1 LILNEHAGSQKE
13 NDPMSPKTEGNHFRL
28 ALLSLSAAA
37 FVAAGC
43 GSGSINTGTTTGSS
57 TPTGAAFVVG
67 TDAPLAGVVSFATSV
82 TVTATPT
89 GGGTPVTLT
98 SGQNVD
104 FARYNGLQT
113 LLDEND
119 VKAGSYESISIMLG
133 AGTIGYLNVP
143 ASGAPTVA
151 TMAASY
157 TSGSNPVSIT
167 LPNPY
172 VVPTTGAPAGIRID
186 FDLAKSIAVNS
197 SGAITGSVT
206 PTFSVSTVKNSDNT
220 AHIDELVG
228 GVATLPTCTGEPC
241 TFTIQGPHGEQFTV
255 DTTSSTE
262 WDGSATPTA
271 LNANSV
277 VAVAGQLDV
286 ADQTMDADEVAILT
300 DSKFY
305 ATGLITY
312 VAPPTGEAT
321 NMDFYVR
328 SVLPSGLA
336 DVPLGNI
343 AQVDISGKESYGIYW
358 MHNAFTNLLF
368 NSYALAPGQ
377 EIAVG
382 GTDAEAA
389 PTSGM
394 AITVNRIHLENW
406 GYNGTIDA
414 GSQSSSQGS
423 FTMTINGFAGQV
435 VPSKVTVFLGPACDF
450 RYGLGK
456 FADLTDGSSIRVVG
470 LLLKN
475 TTNGDLVL
483 LARHVDGANFEDFAT
498 FAF

>member
-1 LILNEHAGSQKE
+1 
-13 NDPMSPKTEGNHFRL
+13 MFPKTEGIYFRL
-28 ALLSLSAAA
+28 ALLSLTAAA
-37 FVAAGC
+37 LVAAGC
-43 GSGSINTGTTTGSS
+43 GSGSM
-57 TPTGAAFVVG
+57 TPTTQSASAPTGPSFVIG
-67 TDAPLAGVVSFATSV
+67 TDAPLAGVVSFTTSV

-98 SGQNVD
+98 SGRNVD

-119 VKAGSYESISIMLG
+119 VTAGSYDSISITLG
-133 AGTIGYLNVP
+133 SGTIGYLNIP
-143 ASGAPTVA
+143 SSGAPTIG
-151 TMAASY
+151 TMTASY
-157 TSGSNPVSIT
+157 PSGSNPVSIT

-186 FDLAKSIAVNS
+186 FDLAKSIAVDS
-197 SGAITGSVT
+197 SGAITGTVT
-206 PTFSVSTVKNSDNT
+206 PTFNVSTVKNSDNA
-220 AHIDELVG
+220 AHIDEFVG
-228 GVATLPTCTGEPC
+228 GVITPPTCTGEPC
-241 TFTIQGPHGEQFTV
+241 TFTIQGPHGEQFTI

-262 WDGSATPTA
+262 WDGSATPTE

-305 ATGLITY
+305 AAGLVTY

-321 NMDFYVR
+321 SMDFYVR

-336 DVPLGNI
+336 DVPLGGI
-343 AQVDISGKESYGIYW
+343 AQVDVSGKESYGIYW
-358 MHNAFTNLLF
+358 MHNAFTDLLF
-368 NSYALAPGQ
+368 NSYALTPGQ

-382 GTDAEAA
+382 GTDAEATPA
-389 PTSGM
+389 TGT
-394 AITVNRIHLENW
+394 AITVNRIHLQNW

-414 GSQSSSQGS
+414 GSQNSGQGS
-423 FTMTINGFAGQV
+423 FTMTVNGFAGQV
-435 VPSKVTVFLGPACDF
+435 VPSKVTVFLGPQCDF
-450 RYGLGK
+450 RYGLGA
-456 FADLTDGSSIRVVG
+456 FSDLTDGSSIRVVG

-483 LARHVDGANFEDFAT
+483 LARHVDGSNFEDFAT

>member
-1 LILNEHAGSQKE
+1 
-13 NDPMSPKTEGNHFRL
+13 MSPKTKGNSFRL
-28 ALLSLSAAA
+28 ALLSLTAAA

-43 GSGSINTGTTTGSS
+43 GSGSMINSGTTTGSA
-57 TPTGAAFVVG
+57 TPTGPAFVVG
-67 TDAPLAGVVSFATSV
+67 TDAPLAGVVSFTTSV

-98 SGQNVD
+98 TGQNVD

-119 VKAGSYESISIMLG
+119 VKAGSYESISITLG
-133 AGTIGYLNVP
+133 SGTIGYLNIP

-157 TSGSNPVSIT
+157 AAGSNPVSIT

-206 PTFSVSTVKNSDNT
+206 PTFNVSTVKNSDNA
-220 AHIDELVG
+220 AHVDELVG
-228 GVATLPTCTGEPC
+228 GLITPPTCTGEPC
-241 TFTIQGPHGEQFTV
+241 TFTIQGPHGEQFTI

-262 WDGSATPTA
+262 WDGSATPTE

-277 VAVAGQLDV
+277 VAVGGQLDV

-305 ATGLITY
+305 AAGLVTY
-312 VAPPTGEAT
+312 VAPSTGQAKS
-321 NMDFYVR
+321 MDFYVR
-328 SVLPSGLA
+328 RVLPSGLA
-336 DVPLGNI
+336 NVTLGNI
-343 AQVDISGKESYGIYW
+343 ADVNISGNENYGIYW

-377 EIAVG
+377 EVAVG
-382 GTDAEAA
+382 GTDAEATPA
-389 PTSGM
+389 TGT

-423 FTMTINGFAGQV
+423 FTMTITGFAGQV
-435 VPSKVTVFLGPACDF
+435 VPSKVTVFLGPQCDF
-450 RYGLGK
+450 RYGLGA
-456 FADLTDGSSIRVVG
+456 FSDLTDGSSIRVVG

-475 TTNGDLVL
+475 TTNGNLVL
-483 LARHVDGANFEDFAT
+483 LARHVDGSNFEDFAT